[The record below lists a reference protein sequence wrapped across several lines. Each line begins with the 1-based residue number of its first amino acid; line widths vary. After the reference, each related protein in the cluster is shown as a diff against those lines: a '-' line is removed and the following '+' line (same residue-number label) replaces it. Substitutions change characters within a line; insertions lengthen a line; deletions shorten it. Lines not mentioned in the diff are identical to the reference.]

1 MRAANCH
8 ATSPRT
14 TWETSCA
21 STARSGKSPQLRQC
35 IGKNTQGRCQPT
47 HKGTG
52 VNRLCLSSSGRRQ
65 PRRRQTSAASA
76 LAAGSSITWARLTI
90 LRAARMARADFQ
102 IPQAA
107 GTISTKNQNV
117 FASIRDKRGVCGTV
131 AVTTVGLDKAGVEFE
146 AALLPTAGGA
156 VADI

>member
-21 STARSGKSPQLRQC
+21 RTARSGKSPQLR
-35 IGKNTQGRCQPT
+35 CQPT
-47 HKGTG
+47 HNGTG
-52 VNRLCLSSSGRRQ
+52 VNRVCRSSIGRRQ
-65 PRRRQTSAASA
+65 PRRRQTSAAKT
-76 LAAGSSITWARLTI
+76 LAAGSAINSARLTI
-90 LRAARMARADFQ
+90 LRAARMARTDFQ

-117 FASIRDKRGVCGTV
+117 FVSIRDKRGVCGTV
-131 AVTTVGLDKAGVEFE
+131 AVTTAGLDEAGAELE
-146 AALLPTAGGA
+146 AALLAIVAGA
-156 VADI
+156 VAGI